1 MEVHEVAREY
11 TQRRVEWRGFYEE
24 FQSRSDRASAIVGAA
39 FLDGHLG
46 HLLLNFF
53 IDDPQAVENLL
64 GTERPLESFGS
75 RIKLCYALGLISEDE
90 YADLQVILQVRNVF
104 ANEMRGVSFE
114 DAEIKALCRSLHMP
128 DRVMLPAEDRSA
140 RNLFVFATA
149 LLAQTIMLRTAD
161 AASQRRQRPKEFS
174 FVPEMRS

>member
-1 MEVHEVAREY
+1 MARREY

-46 HLLLNFF
+46 HLLRSFF
-53 IDDPQAVENLL
+53 IDDPQAAENLL
-64 GTERPLESFGS
+64 GVERPLGAFGA
-75 RIKLCYALGLISEDE
+75 RIRLCYALGLVSEDE
-90 YADLQVILQVRNVF
+90 YHDLQVILNVRNVF

-114 DAEIKALCRSLHMP
+114 DAEIKALCRSLRMP

-149 LLAQTIMLRTAD
+149 LLAQTLMLRSVD
-161 AASQRRQRPKEFS
+161 AESKRRQRPKEFS
-174 FVPEMRS
+174 FVPEQ

>member
-1 MEVHEVAREY
+1 MARRED

-46 HLLLNFF
+46 HLLRSYF
-53 IDDPQAVENLL
+53 IDDRQAAENLL
-64 GTERPLESFGS
+64 GVERPLGSFGA
-75 RIKLCYALGLISEDE
+75 RIRLCYALGLVSEDE
-90 YADLQVILQVRNVF
+90 YHDLQVILNVRNVF

-114 DAEIKALCRSLHMP
+114 DAEIKALCRTLRMP
-128 DRVMLPAEDRSA
+128 DRVMLPAEDRSS

-149 LLAQTIMLRTAD
+149 LLAQTLMLRAVD
-161 AASQRRQRPKEFS
+161 AEGKRCRRPKEFS
-174 FVPEMRS
+174 FVAER

>member
-1 MEVHEVAREY
+1 MARREY

-46 HLLLNFF
+46 HLLRSFF
-53 IDDPQAVENLL
+53 IDDSEAAETLL
-64 GTERPLESFGS
+64 GVERPLESFGS
-75 RIKLCYALGLISEDE
+75 RIRLCYVLGLISEDE
-90 YADLQVILQVRNVF
+90 YQDLQVILNVRNIF
-104 ANEMRGVSFE
+104 ANEMRGVSFD
-114 DAEIKALCRSLHMP
+114 DAEIKALCRSLRMP

-149 LLAQTIMLRTAD
+149 LLAQTIMLRAAD
-161 AASQRRQRPKEFS
+161 ADAHRRQRPKEFS
-174 FVPEMRS
+174 FVPEQ